1 MYPEHHRAGGVHDF
15 PRAGAGAAEQKCGT
29 ARQGR
34 VVAAIGDFRTINECK
49 VFHGAQS
56 VGRWNTDGMD
66 DADLHGFFRRT
77 FERAFCCEPGD
88 LSSAVVLRWLFCG
101 ALSGLMMDEAI
112 AIPGRL
118 APGWAVRSRRDRM
131 GRDANE
137 AHVAVL
143 KRSLRILRPADG
155 SNGLGESNRSIAVC
169 VASSGV
175 DAGTRMTPIM
185 RMFTDFKFQLRSHIE
200 PGNESSGG
208 CSVAAVIG
216 RRQWWHALSNI
227 GMPSVSLCA

>member
-1 MYPEHHRAGGVHDF
+1 MGRNQWGDGTRMAWMTRICTDFSGGHLSVLSVVSRVIYPPRLCCGGF
-15 PRAGAGAAEQKCGT
+15 
-29 ARQGR
+29 
-34 VVAAIGDFRTINECK
+34 
-49 VFHGAQS
+49 
-56 VGRWNTDGMD
+56 
-66 DADLHGFFRRT
+66 
-77 FERAFCCEPGD
+77 
-88 LSSAVVLRWLFCG
+88 FCG